1 MNEEPSKIT
10 TSPRGRAVWGTLLFA
25 AFGVVGVIIA
35 WPNIENAW
43 PLVIFYGLLLWNDYF
58 SILHFS
64 KIVPPG
70 KRSQMII
77 DAALIVFH
85 FLLIFSFNYPRN
97 FYLGT
102 TILFI
107 LATLKY
113 SYDLPII
120 QNGERLYRKIKI
132 DTVGA
137 LCSAIATTGILFGY
151 TWTATI
157 TWTIIFAGA
166 SIYVICIDS
175 LYKDT
180 LGAF

>member
-1 MNEEPSKIT
+1 MNNQPSKIN
-10 TSPRGRAVWGTLLFA
+10 TSPKGRAIGASFIFG
-25 AFGVVGVIIA
+25 AFGIFGVILA
-35 WPNIENAW
+35 WPNMVNAW
-43 PLVIFYGLLLWNDYF
+43 PLVIFYGLLIWNDYF

-64 KIVPPG
+64 KIVPPH
-70 KRSQMII
+70 KKSQMLI
-77 DAALIVFH
+77 DAALVVFH

-97 FYLGT
+97 FYLGS

-120 QNGERLYRKIKI
+120 QNAHRLFRKIKI
-132 DTVGA
+132 DAVGA

-157 TWTIIFAGA
+157 TWTVIFAGA
-166 SIYVICIDS
+166 SFYVICVDS

-180 LGAF
+180 LGAS

>member
-1 MNEEPSKIT
+1 MI
-10 TSPRGRAVWGTLLFA
+10 FA
-25 AFGVVGVIIA
+25 AFGIFGMIIA
-35 WPNIENAW
+35 RQNLENAW
-43 PLVIFYGLLLWNDYF
+43 PLIVFYGLLVWNDYF

-70 KRSQMII
+70 KHSQMLI
-77 DAALIVFH
+77 DAALVVFH
-85 FLLIFSFNYPRN
+85 FLLIFSFNDPRD
-97 FYLGT
+97 FYLGA

-120 QNGERLYRKIKI
+120 EDARRLFRKIKI

-137 LCSAIATTGILFGY
+137 LCSAIATTGIIFGY

-157 TWTIIFAGA
+157 LWTVIFAGA
-166 SIYVICIDS
+166 SIYVICVDS

-180 LGAF
+180 LGAS